1 MKSRGKFYILI
12 LVVIFLFSCSNR
24 NSAKMDSFRVR
35 YEKGME
41 LIKKEKYFQ
50 AVDHFTYV
58 VYNSPGSEI
67 ADDAQFYLAESHY
80 FLKEYLV
87 AIDEYQRL
95 TRRWP
100 ASLFTDD
107 AEYKIGK
114 AYEKLS
120 PIYEKD
126 QTYTVKA
133 INAYQ
138 SFVDEYP
145 ESEHRAQAETSI
157 KKLRYKL
164 AKKVFDAGKL
174 YMVLREWKAATI
186 TFQGVIENYYD
197 TELLDN
203 TYLEMASCYNKIND
217 KSNMIKTLNEI
228 DPKKITAAKDRI
240 RYNNLIDKI
249 K

>member
-1 MKSRGKFYILI
+1 MKSKYYILI
-12 LVVIFLFSCSNR
+12 LVIILLFGCSNR
-24 NSAKMDSFRVR
+24 KSVKMDSFRVR

-41 LIKKEKYFQ
+41 LVKKEKYFQ

-67 ADDAQFYLAESHY
+67 ADNAQFYLAESHY
-80 FLKEYLV
+80 FLDEYLI
-87 AIDEYQRL
+87 AIDEYIRL
-95 TRRWP
+95 IRRWP
-100 ASLFTDD
+100 ASSFTDQ
-107 AEYKIGK
+107 AKYKIGK

-120 PIYEKD
+120 PIYERD

-133 INAYQ
+133 IDAYQ

-145 ESEHRAQAETSI
+145 ESKYRAKAETSI
-157 KKLRYKL
+157 EKLRYKL

-186 TFQGVIENYYD
+186 TFQEIINNYYD
-197 TELLDN
+197 TKLLDN
-203 TYLEMASCYNKIND
+203 TYLEVASCYNKMND

-228 DPKKITAAKDRI
+228 DPKKITSTQNKI
-240 RYNNLIDKI
+240 RYNNLLDKI